1 MKSKTHPYQ
10 WCYTLRQPLRWCW
23 AGVGGWLLCGW
34 EGLQGGR
41 GRVQRLFP
49 GWPGD
54 KPLWVS
60 QGPALVISVSALQF
74 GLLRLGQKAT
84 DSIQIQ
90 NVSQLLATWCMKESL
105 VCLQERGEDV
115 SRVPTSS
122 RAAYPPPPPC
132 CWQLNVLA
140 HSEH

>member
-1 MKSKTHPYQ
+1 M
-10 WCYTLRQPLRWCW
+10 
-23 AGVGGWLLCGW
+23 
-34 EGLQGGR
+34 
-41 GRVQRLFP
+41 
-49 GWPGD
+49 
-54 KPLWVS
+54 S

-74 GLLRLGQKAT
+74 GLLRLGQKAM

-122 RAAYPPPPPC
+122 RAASPLPPRR
-132 CWQLNVLA
+132 CWQLVHLSWHIQSIEAGEEVTAWSPRLAVSPVLPISDPVGLPLTA
-140 HSEH
+140 ELKPELDVPVPFSTVFLTWT